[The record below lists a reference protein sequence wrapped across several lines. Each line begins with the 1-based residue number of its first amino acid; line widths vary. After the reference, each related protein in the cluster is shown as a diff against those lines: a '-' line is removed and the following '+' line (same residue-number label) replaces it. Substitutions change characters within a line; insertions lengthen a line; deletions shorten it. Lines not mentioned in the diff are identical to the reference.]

1 MVVSGTPDHIQAV
14 CPRYAILSP
23 GMTKKDQLA
32 NAIYRNT
39 GLSTD
44 DLLAALPGAS
54 DVIDEHGMLTPP
66 ATEEE

>member
-1 MVVSGTPDHIQAV
+1 
-14 CPRYAILSP
+14 
-23 GMTKKDQLA
+23 MTKKDQLA

-44 DLLAALPGAS
+44 DLLAVLPGAC